1 MANLPEELITEILLK
16 LPIKSLLKFRSVCKS
31 WLELISSPEFVKN
44 HLLLSTTNKDYNHHG
59 ILLKFASKNE
69 HGVKDC
75 SLRVVLYHPETGALV
90 DLDYPGKNRHDHPF
104 LVDSVNGLVC
114 LAFGLYDLITCD
126 LSVLCNNTWRHT
138 DVWVM
143 KEYGV
148 KESWTKMLAIK
159 KSPVGF
165 RSHVRGPPILMSN
178 EGEFLLQFG
187 SHLGKYNP
195 MDDSIRCLDV
205 ICFAPYFEAELYV
218 KSLVSRCTMR

>member
-75 SLRVVLYHPETGALV
+75 SLRDVLYHPETGALV

-104 LVDSVNGLVC
+104 LVGSVNGLVC
-114 LAFGLYDLITCD
+114 LAFGLYDLFIWNPSIRKHMKLRNYELNLIMIYSWESESPGNFKSGFGYD
-126 LSVLCNNTWRHT
+126 ELQ
-138 DVWVM
+138 DDY

-178 EGEFLLQFG
+178 EGEFLL
-187 SHLGKYNP
+187 
-195 MDDSIRCLDV
+195 
-205 ICFAPYFEAELYV
+205 
-218 KSLVSRCTMR
+218 

>member
-90 DLDYPGKNRHDHPF
+90 DLDYPEIEKPCNFKEYHH
-104 LVDSVNGLVC
+104 LVLGVLGS
-114 LAFGLYDLITCD
+114 D

-178 EGEFLLQFG
+178 EGEYLIGQGFYQLCYLVPVLVEITSTKWNSRGAKLIRALQLSPKMG
-187 SHLGKYNP
+187 Q
-195 MDDSIRCLDV
+195 
-205 ICFAPYFEAELYV
+205 
-218 KSLVSRCTMR
+218 